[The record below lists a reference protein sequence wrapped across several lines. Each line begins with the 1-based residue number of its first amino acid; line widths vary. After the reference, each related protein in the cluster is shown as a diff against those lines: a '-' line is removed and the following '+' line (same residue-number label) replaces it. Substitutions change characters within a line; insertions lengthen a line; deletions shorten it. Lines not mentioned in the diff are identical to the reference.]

1 MGELVASLVRGL
13 GTGGVYAMLGV
24 SFVIIYRATGVVN
37 FATPALMILGAF
49 FTGYFGVSIGLPF
62 VVAVLLAMIVLALI
76 GMISERVALRPMVG
90 RPAFSAATV
99 TVGLFIVLLI
109 IAGRLLGSELLTVND
124 PFGLSTLE
132 VLGSKIF
139 TVDIARLIVGL
150 VAIGLVGLFLTR
162 SRTGLAMRAT
172 AFDQETSLAQGI
184 NVGRMFGLSW
194 GISGAMAA
202 LAGAMLVAGS
212 SGVETTFALV
222 ALKALP
228 VIILGGL
235 DSIKGSVVAGI
246 IIGLAES
253 LTRTYQ
259 PLYAPWLGA
268 NFDVIVPYI
277 IMIIVLMVRPYGLY
291 GTKEVVRV

>member
-1 MGELVASLVRGL
+1 MGELIASLMRGL

-49 FTGYFGVSIGLPF
+49 FTGYFGMSIGLPF
-62 VVAVLLAMIVLALI
+62 IVSVILGMIVLALI
-76 GMISERVALRPMVG
+76 GLATERIALRPMVG

-99 TVGLFIVLLI
+99 TVGLFIVFLVL
-109 IAGRLLGSELLTVND
+109 AGRLLGSELLIVND
-124 PFGLSTLE
+124 PFGLSTIE
-132 VLGSKIF
+132 VLGGRIF

-194 GISGAMAA
+194 GISAAMAA

-246 IIGLAES
+246 IIGIAES

-259 PLYAPWLGA
+259 PQYAPWLGA
-268 NFDVIVPYI
+268 NFDVIVPYL
-277 IMIIVLMVRPYGLY
+277 IMIIVLMVRPYGLF

>member
-1 MGELVASLVRGL
+1 MTDLIESLVRGL
-13 GTGGVYAMLGV
+13 GLGGLYAVLGV
-24 SFVIIYRATGVVN
+24 SFVIVYRATGVIN

-49 FTGYFGVSIGLPF
+49 FTGSFGNAIGLPF
-62 VVAVLLAMIVLALI
+62 WLSVLLGMAVMAVI
-76 GMISERVALRPMVG
+76 GMIIERVALRPMVG

-99 TVGLFIVLLI
+99 TVGVFIILLI
-109 IAGRLLGSELLTVND
+109 VAGRLIGSELLTVND
-124 PFGLSTLE
+124 PFGLNTVD
-132 VLGSKIF
+132 VLGARLF
-139 TVDIARLIVGL
+139 TIDIARLVIAL
-150 VAIGLVGLFLTR
+150 VAIGIVGLFLAR

-194 GISGAMAA
+194 GIAAAMAA
-202 LAGAMLVAGS
+202 LAGALLTAGS
-212 SGVETTFALV
+212 SGVETPVALV

-235 DSIKGSVVAGI
+235 DSIKGSVIAGL
-246 IIGLAES
+246 IIGVAES

-259 PLYAPWLGA
+259 PIYAPWLGA
-268 NFDVIVPYI
+268 NFDVIVPYL
-277 IMIIVLMVRPYGLY
+277 IMIIVLMVRPYGLF

>member
-1 MGELVASLVRGL
+1 MEDLISSLIRGL
-13 GTGGVYAMLGV
+13 GLGGLYAVLGV
-24 SFVIIYRATGVVN
+24 SFVIVYRATGVIN

-49 FTGYFGVSIGLPF
+49 FTGSFGNAIGLPF
-62 VVAVLLAMIVLALI
+62 WLSVLLGMAVMAVI
-76 GMISERVALRPMVG
+76 GMVIERVALRPMVG

-99 TVGLFIVLLI
+99 TVGVFIILLI
-109 IAGRLLGSELLTVND
+109 VAGRLLGSELLTVND
-124 PFGLSTLE
+124 PFGLNTISVAGAT
-132 VLGSKIF
+132 VF
-139 TVDIARLIVGL
+139 TIDIARLIIAL
-150 VAIGLVGLFLTR
+150 VAIGIVGLFLTR

-194 GISGAMAA
+194 GIAAAMAA
-202 LAGAMLVAGS
+202 LAGALLTAGS
-212 SGVETTFALV
+212 SGVETTIALV

-235 DSIKGSVVAGI
+235 DSIKGSVIAGL
-246 IIGLAES
+246 IIGIAES

-259 PLYAPWLGA
+259 PIYAPWLGA
-268 NFDVIVPYI
+268 NFDVIVPYL
-277 IMIIVLMVRPYGLY
+277 IMIIVLMVRPYGLF

>member
-1 MGELVASLVRGL
+1 MEDLISSLVRGL
-13 GTGGVYAMLGV
+13 GLGGLYALLGV
-24 SFVIIYRATGVVN
+24 SFVIVYRATGVIN

-49 FTGYFGVSIGLPF
+49 FTGSFGNAIGLPF
-62 VVAVLLAMIVLALI
+62 WLSVLLGMAVMAVI
-76 GMISERVALRPMVG
+76 GMIIERVALRPMVG

-99 TVGLFIVLLI
+99 TVGIFIILLI
-109 IAGRLLGSELLTVND
+109 VAGRLIGSELLTVND
-124 PFGLSTLE
+124 PFGLNTLD
-132 VLGSKIF
+132 VFG
-139 TVDIARLIVGL
+139 ARLFTIDVARLVIAL
-150 VAIGLVGLFLTR
+150 VAIGIVGLFLAR

-194 GISGAMAA
+194 GIAAAMAA
-202 LAGAMLVAGS
+202 LAGALLTAGS
-212 SGVETTFALV
+212 SGVETTVALV

-235 DSIKGSVVAGI
+235 DSIKGSVIAGL
-246 IIGLAES
+246 IIGVAES

-259 PLYAPWLGA
+259 PVYAPWLGA
-268 NFDVIVPYI
+268 NFDVIVPYL
-277 IMIIVLMVRPYGLY
+277 IMIIVLMVRPYGLF

>member
-1 MGELVASLVRGL
+1 MQDLIESLVRGL
-13 GTGGVYAMLGV
+13 GLGGLYAILGV
-24 SFVIIYRATGVVN
+24 SFVIVYRATGVIN

-49 FTGYFGVSIGLPF
+49 VTGSFGNALGLPF
-62 VVAVLLAMIVLALI
+62 WLSVLLGMLVMAVI
-76 GMISERVALRPMVG
+76 GMILERVALRPMVG

-109 IAGRLLGSELLTVND
+109 VAGRLIGSELLTVND
-124 PFGLSTLE
+124 PFGLNTVD
-132 VLGSKIF
+132 VLGARLF
-139 TVDIARLIVGL
+139 TIDIARLVIAL
-150 VAIGLVGLFLTR
+150 VAIGLVGLFLAR

-194 GISGAMAA
+194 GIAAAMAA
-202 LAGAMLVAGS
+202 LAGALLTAGS
-212 SGVETTFALV
+212 SGVETTIALV

-235 DSIKGSVVAGI
+235 DSIKGSVVAGL
-246 IIGLAES
+246 IIGVAES

-259 PLYAPWLGA
+259 PIYAPWLGA

-277 IMIIVLMVRPYGLY
+277 IMIIVLMVRPYGLF

>member
-1 MGELVASLVRGL
+1 MEDLISSLVRGL
-13 GTGGVYAMLGV
+13 GLGGLYAVLGV
-24 SFVIIYRATGVVN
+24 SFVIVYRATGVIN

-49 FTGYFGVSIGLPF
+49 FTGSFGNAMGLPF
-62 VVAVLLAMIVLALI
+62 WLSVLLGMAVMAVI
-76 GMISERVALRPMVG
+76 GMVIERITLRPMVG

-99 TVGLFIVLLI
+99 TVGVFIILLI
-109 IAGRLLGSELLTVND
+109 VAGRLIGSELLTVND
-124 PFGLSTLE
+124 PFGLNTVDVFGARL
-132 VLGSKIF
+132 F
-139 TVDIARLIVGL
+139 TVDIARLVIAL
-150 VAIGLVGLFLTR
+150 VAIGIVGLFLAR

-194 GISGAMAA
+194 GIAAAMAA
-202 LAGAMLVAGS
+202 LAGALLTAGS
-212 SGVETTFALV
+212 SGVETTVALV

-235 DSIKGSVVAGI
+235 DSIKGSVIAGL
-246 IIGLAES
+246 IIGVAES

-259 PLYAPWLGA
+259 PVYAPWLGA
-268 NFDVIVPYI
+268 NFDVIVPYL
-277 IMIIVLMVRPYGLY
+277 IMIIVLMVRPYGLF

>member
-1 MGELVASLVRGL
+1 MEDLISSLVRGL
-13 GTGGVYAMLGV
+13 GLGGLYAVLGV
-24 SFVIIYRATGVVN
+24 SFVIVYRATGVIN

-49 FTGYFGVSIGLPF
+49 FTGSFGNAIGLPF
-62 VVAVLLAMIVLALI
+62 WLSVLLGMAVMAII
-76 GMISERVALRPMVG
+76 GMIIERIALRPMVG

-99 TVGLFIVLLI
+99 TVGVFIILLI
-109 IAGRLLGSELLTVND
+109 VAGRLIGSELLTVND
-124 PFGLSTLE
+124 PFGLNTLD
-132 VLGSKIF
+132 VFGARLF
-139 TVDIARLIVGL
+139 TVDIARLVIAL
-150 VAIGLVGLFLTR
+150 VAIGIVGLFLTR

-194 GISGAMAA
+194 GIAAAMAA
-202 LAGAMLVAGS
+202 LAGALLTAGS
-212 SGVETTFALV
+212 SGVETTVALV

-235 DSIKGSVVAGI
+235 DSIKGSVIAGL
-246 IIGLAES
+246 IIGVAES

>member
-1 MGELVASLVRGL
+1 MEDLIASLVRGFGL
-13 GTGGVYAMLGV
+13 GGLYALLGV
-24 SFVIIYRATGVVN
+24 SFVIVYRATGVIN

-49 FTGYFGVSIGLPF
+49 FTGSFGNAIGLPF
-62 VVAVLLAMIVLALI
+62 WLSILLGMAVMAII
-76 GMISERVALRPMVG
+76 GMIIERVALRPMVG

-99 TVGLFIVLLI
+99 TVGIFIILLI
-109 IAGRLLGSELLTVND
+109 VAGRLIGSELLTVND
-124 PFGLSTLE
+124 PFGLNTID
-132 VLGSKIF
+132 VLGARLF
-139 TVDIARLIVGL
+139 TIDIARLVIAL
-150 VAIGLVGLFLTR
+150 AAIGVVGLFLTR

-194 GISGAMAA
+194 GIAAAMAA
-202 LAGAMLVAGS
+202 LAGALLTAGS
-212 SGVETTFALV
+212 SGVETTIALV

-235 DSIKGSVVAGI
+235 DSIKGSVIAGL
-246 IIGLAES
+246 IIGVAES

-259 PLYAPWLGA
+259 PEFAPWLGA
-268 NFDVIVPYI
+268 NFDVIVPYL
-277 IMIIVLMVRPYGLY
+277 IMIIVLMIRPYGLF

>member
-1 MGELVASLVRGL
+1 MEDLIASIFRGL
-13 GTGGVYAMLGV
+13 GLGGLYAVLGV
-24 SFVIIYRATGVVN
+24 SFVIVYRATGVIN

-49 FTGYFGVSIGLPF
+49 FTGSFGNAIGLPF
-62 VVAVLLAMIVLALI
+62 WLSVLLGMAVMAII
-76 GMISERVALRPMVG
+76 GMIIERVALRPMVG

-99 TVGLFIVLLI
+99 TVGVFIILLI
-109 IAGRLLGSELLTVND
+109 LAGRLLGSELLTVND
-124 PFGLSTLE
+124 PFGLNTISVAGAT
-132 VLGSKIF
+132 VF
-139 TVDIARLIVGL
+139 TIDIARLIIAL
-150 VAIGLVGLFLTR
+150 VAIGIVGLFLTR

-194 GISGAMAA
+194 GIAAAMAA
-202 LAGAMLVAGS
+202 LAGALLTAGS
-212 SGVETTFALV
+212 SGVETTIALV

-235 DSIKGSVVAGI
+235 DSIKGSVIAGL
-246 IIGLAES
+246 IIGIAES

-259 PLYAPWLGA
+259 PMYAPWLGA
-268 NFDVIVPYI
+268 NFDVIVPYL
-277 IMIIVLMVRPYGLY
+277 IMIIVLMVRPYGLF

>member
-1 MGELVASLVRGL
+1 MGDLLASLIRGL

-62 VVAVLLAMIVLALI
+62 VVAVILAMIVLAAI
-76 GMISERVALRPMVG
+76 GMISERIALRPMVG

-124 PFGLSTLE
+124 PFGLNTLE
-132 VLGSKIF
+132 VLGGKIF

-194 GISGAMAA
+194 GISAAMAA

-235 DSIKGSVVAGI
+235 DSIKGSVIAGI
-246 IIGLAES
+246 IIGIAES

>member
-1 MGELVASLVRGL
+1 MTDLIESLVRGL
-13 GTGGVYAMLGV
+13 GLGGLYALLGV
-24 SFVIIYRATGVVN
+24 AFVIIYRATGVIN

-49 FTGYFGVSIGLPF
+49 FTGTFGVAVGLPF
-62 VVAVLLAMIVLALI
+62 PIAVLLGMAVMAVIGLIV
-76 GMISERVALRPMVG
+76 ERVALRPMVG

-99 TVGLFIVLLI
+99 TVGVFIVLLI
-109 IAGRLLGSELLTVND
+109 VAGRLLGSELLVVND
-124 PFGLSTLE
+124 PWGLSTVE
-132 VLGSKIF
+132 VAGATLF
-139 TVDIARLIVGL
+139 TIDLSRLVISLIAI
-150 VAIGLVGLFLTR
+150 AIVGLFLTK

-184 NVGRMFGLSW
+184 NVGRVFGLSW
-194 GISGAMAA
+194 AIAAAMAA
-202 LAGAMLVAGS
+202 LAGALLVAGS
-212 SGVETTFALV
+212 SGVETTIALV

-235 DSIKGSVVAGI
+235 DSIKGSVIAGL
-246 IIGLAES
+246 IIGVAES

-259 PLYAPWLGA
+259 PEYAPWLGA

-277 IMIIVLMVRPYGLY
+277 IMILVLMIRPYGLF

>member
-1 MGELVASLVRGL
+1 MEDLISSLVRGL
-13 GTGGVYAMLGV
+13 GLGGLYALLGV
-24 SFVIIYRATGVVN
+24 SFVIVYRATGVIN

-49 FTGYFGVSIGLPF
+49 FTGSFGNAMGLPF
-62 VVAVLLAMIVLALI
+62 WLSVLLGMAVMAVI
-76 GMISERVALRPMVG
+76 GMIIERIALRPMVG

-99 TVGLFIVLLI
+99 TVGIFIILLI
-109 IAGRLLGSELLTVND
+109 VAGRLIGSELLTVND
-124 PFGLSTLE
+124 PFGLNTLD
-132 VLGSKIF
+132 VFG
-139 TVDIARLIVGL
+139 ARLFTIDVARL
-150 VAIGLVGLFLTR
+150 VIALIAIGIVGLFLAR

-194 GISGAMAA
+194 GIAAAMAA
-202 LAGAMLVAGS
+202 LAGALLTAGS
-212 SGVETTFALV
+212 SGVETTVALV

-235 DSIKGSVVAGI
+235 DSIKGSVIAGL
-246 IIGLAES
+246 IIGVAES

-259 PLYAPWLGA
+259 PIYAPWLGA
-268 NFDVIVPYI
+268 NFDVIVPYL
-277 IMIIVLMVRPYGLY
+277 IMIVVLMVRPYGLF

>member
-1 MGELVASLVRGL
+1 MEDLISSLIRGL
-13 GTGGVYAMLGV
+13 GLGGLYAVLGV
-24 SFVIIYRATGVVN
+24 SFVIVYRATGVIN

-49 FTGYFGVSIGLPF
+49 FTGSFGNAIGLPF
-62 VVAVLLAMIVLALI
+62 WLSVLLGMAVMAII
-76 GMISERVALRPMVG
+76 GMVIERVALRPMVG

-99 TVGLFIVLLI
+99 TVGVFIILLI
-109 IAGRLLGSELLTVND
+109 LAGRLLGSELLTVND
-124 PFGLSTLE
+124 PFGLNTISVAGAT
-132 VLGSKIF
+132 VF
-139 TVDIARLIVGL
+139 TIDIARLIIAL
-150 VAIGLVGLFLTR
+150 VAIGIVGLFLTR

-172 AFDQETSLAQGI
+172 ALDQETSLAQGI

-194 GISGAMAA
+194 GIAAAMAA
-202 LAGAMLVAGS
+202 LAGALLTAGS
-212 SGVETTFALV
+212 SGVETTIALV

-235 DSIKGSVVAGI
+235 DSIKGSVIAGL
-246 IIGLAES
+246 IIGIAQS

-268 NFDVIVPYI
+268 NFDVIVPYL
-277 IMIIVLMVRPYGLY
+277 IMIIVLMVRPYGLF

>member
-1 MGELVASLVRGL
+1 MEELLSSLVRGL
-13 GTGGVYAMLGV
+13 GLGGLYALLGV
-24 SFVIIYRATGVVN
+24 SFVIVYRATGVIN

-49 FTGYFGVSIGLPF
+49 FAGSFGNAMGLPF
-62 VVAVLLAMIVLALI
+62 WLSVLLGMAVMAII
-76 GMISERVALRPMVG
+76 GMVIERIALRPMVG

-99 TVGLFIVLLI
+99 TVGVFIILLI
-109 IAGRLLGSELLTVND
+109 VAGRLIGSELLTVND
-124 PFGLSTLE
+124 PFGLNTVD
-132 VLGSKIF
+132 VLGARLF
-139 TVDIARLIVGL
+139 TVDIARLVIAL
-150 VAIGLVGLFLTR
+150 VAIGIVGLFLAR

-194 GISGAMAA
+194 GIAAAMAA
-202 LAGAMLVAGS
+202 LAGALLTAGS
-212 SGVETTFALV
+212 SGVETTVALV

-235 DSIKGSVVAGI
+235 DSIKGSVIAGL
-246 IIGLAES
+246 IIGIAES

-259 PLYAPWLGA
+259 PIYAPWLGA
-268 NFDVIVPYI
+268 NFDVIVPYL

>member
-1 MGELVASLVRGL
+1 MEDLIASLVRGL
-13 GTGGVYAMLGV
+13 GLGGLYALLGV
-24 SFVIIYRATGVVN
+24 SFVIVYRATGVIN

-49 FTGYFGVSIGLPF
+49 FTGSFGNAMGLPF
-62 VVAVLLAMIVLALI
+62 WLSVLLGMAVMAII
-76 GMISERVALRPMVG
+76 GMIIERVALRPMVG

-99 TVGLFIVLLI
+99 TVGVFIILLI
-109 IAGRLLGSELLTVND
+109 VAGRLIGSELLTVND
-124 PFGLSTLE
+124 PFGLNTID
-132 VLGSKIF
+132 VLGTRLF
-139 TVDIARLIVGL
+139 TIDIARLVIAL
-150 VAIGLVGLFLTR
+150 VAIGIVGLFLAR

-194 GISGAMAA
+194 GIAAAMAA
-202 LAGAMLVAGS
+202 LAGALLTAGS
-212 SGVETTFALV
+212 SGVETTVALV

-235 DSIKGSVVAGI
+235 DSIKGSVIAGL
-246 IIGLAES
+246 IIGVAES

-259 PLYAPWLGA
+259 PEYAPWLGA
-268 NFDVIVPYI
+268 NFDVIVPYL
-277 IMIIVLMVRPYGLY
+277 IMIIVLMVRPYGLF

>member
-1 MGELVASLVRGL
+1 MEDLISSLVRGL
-13 GTGGVYAMLGV
+13 GLGGLYAVLGV
-24 SFVIIYRATGVVN
+24 SFVIVYRATGVIN

-49 FTGYFGVSIGLPF
+49 FTGSFGNAIGLPF
-62 VVAVLLAMIVLALI
+62 WLSVLLGMAVMAII
-76 GMISERVALRPMVG
+76 GMLIERIALRPMVG

-99 TVGLFIVLLI
+99 TVGVFIILLI
-109 IAGRLLGSELLTVND
+109 VAGRLIGSELLTVND
-124 PFGLSTLE
+124 PFGLNTLD
-132 VLGSKIF
+132 VFGARLF
-139 TVDIARLIVGL
+139 TVDIARLVIAL
-150 VAIGLVGLFLTR
+150 VAIGIVGLFLTR

-194 GISGAMAA
+194 GIAAAMAA
-202 LAGAMLVAGS
+202 LAGALLTAGS
-212 SGVETTFALV
+212 SGVETTVALV

-235 DSIKGSVVAGI
+235 DSIKGSVIAGL
-246 IIGLAES
+246 IIGVAES

-259 PLYAPWLGA
+259 PIYAPWLGA
-268 NFDVIVPYI
+268 NFDVIVPYL

>member
-1 MGELVASLVRGL
+1 MTDLIESLVRGL
-13 GTGGVYAMLGV
+13 GLGGLYAVLGV
-24 SFVIIYRATGVVN
+24 SFVIVYRATGVIN

-49 FTGYFGVSIGLPF
+49 FTGSFGNAIGLPF
-62 VVAVLLAMIVLALI
+62 WLSVLLGMAVMAVI
-76 GMISERVALRPMVG
+76 GMVIERIALRPMVG

-99 TVGLFIVLLI
+99 TVGVFIILLI
-109 IAGRLLGSELLTVND
+109 VGGRLIGSELLTVND
-124 PFGLSTLE
+124 PFGLNTLD
-132 VLGSKIF
+132 VFGARLF
-139 TVDIARLIVGL
+139 TVDIARLVIAL
-150 VAIGLVGLFLTR
+150 VAIAIVGLFLTR

-194 GISGAMAA
+194 GIAAAMAA
-202 LAGAMLVAGS
+202 LAGALLTAGS
-212 SGVETTFALV
+212 SGIETTVALV

-235 DSIKGSVVAGI
+235 DSIKGSVIAGL
-246 IIGLAES
+246 IIGIAES

-259 PLYAPWLGA
+259 PIYAPWLGA
-268 NFDVIVPYI
+268 NFDVIVPYL
-277 IMIIVLMVRPYGLY
+277 IMIIVLMVRPYGLF

>member
-1 MGELVASLVRGL
+1 MEDLISSLIRGL
-13 GTGGVYAMLGV
+13 GLGGLYAVLGV
-24 SFVIIYRATGVVN
+24 SFVIVYRATGVIN

-49 FTGYFGVSIGLPF
+49 FTGSFGNAIGLPF
-62 VVAVLLAMIVLALI
+62 WLSVLLGMAVMAII
-76 GMISERVALRPMVG
+76 GMVIERVALRPMVG

-99 TVGLFIVLLI
+99 TVGVFIILLI
-109 IAGRLLGSELLTVND
+109 LAGRLLGSELLTVND
-124 PFGLSTLE
+124 PFGLNTISVAGAT
-132 VLGSKIF
+132 VF
-139 TVDIARLIVGL
+139 TIDIARLIIAL
-150 VAIGLVGLFLTR
+150 VAIGIVGLFLTR

-172 AFDQETSLAQGI
+172 ALDQETSLAQGI

-194 GISGAMAA
+194 GIAAAMAA
-202 LAGAMLVAGS
+202 LAGALLTAGS
-212 SGVETTFALV
+212 SGVETTIALV

-235 DSIKGSVVAGI
+235 DSIKGSVIAGL
-246 IIGLAES
+246 IIGIAES

-268 NFDVIVPYI
+268 NFDVIVPYL
-277 IMIIVLMVRPYGLY
+277 IMIIVLMVRPYGLF

>member
-1 MGELVASLVRGL
+1 MEDLLASLIRGL
-13 GTGGVYAMLGV
+13 GLGGLYAVLGV
-24 SFVIIYRATGVVN
+24 SFVIVYRATGVIN

-49 FTGYFGVSIGLPF
+49 FTGSFGNAIGLPF
-62 VVAVLLAMIVLALI
+62 WLSVLLGMAVMAII
-76 GMISERVALRPMVG
+76 GMIIERVALRPMVG

-99 TVGLFIVLLI
+99 TVGVFIILLI
-109 IAGRLLGSELLTVND
+109 LAGRLIGSELLTVND
-124 PFGLSTLE
+124 PFGLNTIS
-132 VLGSKIF
+132 LGGATVF
-139 TVDIARLIVGL
+139 TIDIARLIIAL
-150 VAIGLVGLFLTR
+150 VAIGIVGLFLTR

-194 GISGAMAA
+194 GIAAAMAA
-202 LAGAMLVAGS
+202 LAGALLTAGS
-212 SGVETTFALV
+212 SGVETTIALV

-235 DSIKGSVVAGI
+235 DSIKGSVIAGL
-246 IIGLAES
+246 IIGVAES

-259 PLYAPWLGA
+259 PVYAPWLGA
-268 NFDVIVPYI
+268 NFDVIVPYL
-277 IMIIVLMVRPYGLY
+277 IMIIVLMVRPYGLF

>member
-1 MGELVASLVRGL
+1 MEDLLASLIRGL
-13 GTGGVYAMLGV
+13 GLGGLYAVLGV
-24 SFVIIYRATGVVN
+24 SFVIVYRATGVIN

-49 FTGYFGVSIGLPF
+49 FTGSFGNAIGLPF
-62 VVAVLLAMIVLALI
+62 WLSVLLGMAVMAII
-76 GMISERVALRPMVG
+76 GMIIERVALRPMVG

-99 TVGLFIVLLI
+99 TVGVFIILLI
-109 IAGRLLGSELLTVND
+109 VAGRLIGSELLTVND
-124 PFGLSTLE
+124 PFGLNTID
-132 VLGSKIF
+132 LGGATVF
-139 TVDIARLIVGL
+139 TIDIARLIIAL
-150 VAIGLVGLFLTR
+150 VAIGIVGLFLTR

-194 GISGAMAA
+194 GIAAAMAA
-202 LAGAMLVAGS
+202 LAGALLTAGS
-212 SGVETTFALV
+212 SGVETTIALV

-235 DSIKGSVVAGI
+235 DSIKGSVIAGL
-246 IIGLAES
+246 IIGVAES

-259 PLYAPWLGA
+259 PIYAPWLGA
-268 NFDVIVPYI
+268 NFDVIVPYL
-277 IMIIVLMVRPYGLY
+277 IMIIVLMVRPYGLF

>member
-1 MGELVASLVRGL
+1 MTDLIESLVRGL
-13 GTGGVYAMLGV
+13 GLGGLYAVLGV
-24 SFVIIYRATGVVN
+24 SFVIVYRATGVIN

-49 FTGYFGVSIGLPF
+49 FTGSFGNAIGLPF
-62 VVAVLLAMIVLALI
+62 WLSVLLGMAVMAII
-76 GMISERVALRPMVG
+76 GMVIERIALRPMVG

-99 TVGLFIVLLI
+99 TVGVFIVLLI
-109 IAGRLLGSELLTVND
+109 VAGRLIGSELLTVND
-124 PFGLSTLE
+124 PFGLNTVD
-132 VLGSKIF
+132 VLGARLF
-139 TVDIARLIVGL
+139 TVDIARLVIAL
-150 VAIGLVGLFLTR
+150 VAIGIVGLFLTR

-194 GISGAMAA
+194 GIAAAMAA
-202 LAGAMLVAGS
+202 LAGALLTAGS
-212 SGVETTFALV
+212 SGVETTVALV

-235 DSIKGSVVAGI
+235 DSIKGSVIAGL
-246 IIGLAES
+246 IIGIAES

-259 PLYAPWLGA
+259 PIYAPWLGA
-268 NFDVIVPYI
+268 NFDVIVPYL

>member
-1 MGELVASLVRGL
+1 MADLIESLIRGL
-13 GTGGVYAMLGV
+13 GLGGLYAVLGV
-24 SFVIIYRATGVVN
+24 SFVIVYRATGVIN

-49 FTGYFGVSIGLPF
+49 FTGSFGNAIGLPF
-62 VVAVLLAMIVLALI
+62 WLSVLLGMAVMAII
-76 GMISERVALRPMVG
+76 GMIIERIALRPMVG

-99 TVGLFIVLLI
+99 TVGVFIILLI
-109 IAGRLLGSELLTVND
+109 LAGRLIGSELLTVND
-124 PFGLSTLE
+124 PFGLNTIS
-132 VLGSKIF
+132 LGGATIF
-139 TVDIARLIVGL
+139 TVDIARLVIAL
-150 VAIGLVGLFLTR
+150 AAIGIVGLFLTR

-194 GISGAMAA
+194 GIAAAMAA
-202 LAGAMLVAGS
+202 LAGALLTAGS
-212 SGVETTFALV
+212 SGVETTIALV

-235 DSIKGSVVAGI
+235 DSIKGSVIAGL
-246 IIGLAES
+246 IIGVAES

-259 PLYAPWLGA
+259 PAYAPWLGA
-268 NFDVIVPYI
+268 NFDVIVPYL
-277 IMIIVLMVRPYGLY
+277 IMIIVLMVRPYGLF

>member
-1 MGELVASLVRGL
+1 MDELLGSLVRGL
-13 GTGGVYAMLGV
+13 GIGGLYALLGV

-49 FTGYFGVSIGLPF
+49 FTGYFGTSLGLPF
-62 VVAVLLAMIVLALI
+62 FVAVVLAMIVMALI
-76 GMISERVALRPMVG
+76 GMATERIALRPMVG

-99 TVGLFIVLLI
+99 TVGLFIILLI
-109 IAGRLLGSELLTVND
+109 VAGRLIGSELVNVND
-124 PFGLSTLE
+124 PFGLNTIEVFGSTL
-132 VLGSKIF
+132 F
-139 TVDIARLIVGL
+139 TVDLGRLVISMIAIAIVG
-150 VAIGLVGLFLTR
+150 VFLTR

-194 GISGAMAA
+194 GISAAMAA
-202 LAGAMLVAGS
+202 LAGAMLTAGG
-212 SGVETTFALV
+212 SGVETTAALV

-235 DSIKGSVVAGI
+235 DSIKGAVIGGLIIGI
-246 IIGLAES
+246 IES
-253 LTRTYQ
+253 ITRTYQ
-259 PLYAPWLGA
+259 PLYLPWLGA
-268 NFDVIVPYI
+268 NFDIIVPYV

>member
-1 MGELVASLVRGL
+1 MEDLISSLIRGL
-13 GTGGVYAMLGV
+13 GLGGLYAVLGV
-24 SFVIIYRATGVVN
+24 SFVIVYRATGVIN

-49 FTGYFGVSIGLPF
+49 FTGSFGNAIGLPF
-62 VVAVLLAMIVLALI
+62 WLSVLLGMAVMAII
-76 GMISERVALRPMVG
+76 GMVIERVALRPMVG

-99 TVGLFIVLLI
+99 TVGVFIILLI
-109 IAGRLLGSELLTVND
+109 VAGRLLGSELLTVND
-124 PFGLSTLE
+124 PFGLNTISVAGAT
-132 VLGSKIF
+132 VF
-139 TVDIARLIVGL
+139 TIDIARLIIAL
-150 VAIGLVGLFLTR
+150 VAIGIVGLFLTR

-194 GISGAMAA
+194 GIAAAMAA
-202 LAGAMLVAGS
+202 LAGALLTAGS
-212 SGVETTFALV
+212 SGVETTIALV

-235 DSIKGSVVAGI
+235 DSIKGSVIAGL
-246 IIGLAES
+246 IIGIAES

-259 PLYAPWLGA
+259 PIYAPWLGA
-268 NFDVIVPYI
+268 NFDVIVPYL
-277 IMIIVLMVRPYGLY
+277 IMIIVLMVRPYGLF

>member
-1 MGELVASLVRGL
+1 MEELLGSLVRGL
-13 GTGGVYAMLGV
+13 GLGGLYALLGV
-24 SFVIIYRATGVVN
+24 SFVIIYRATGVIN
-37 FATPALMILGAF
+37 FATPALMILGAY
-49 FTGYFGVSIGLPF
+49 FTGVFGTAMGLPF
-62 VVAVLLAMIVLALI
+62 YIAVILAMIVMGII
-76 GMISERVALRPMVG
+76 GLFVERVALRPMVG

-124 PFGLSTLE
+124 PWGLNTID
-132 VLGSKIF
+132 VLGTRLF
-139 TVDIARLIVGL
+139 TIDIARLVISL
-150 VAIGLVGLFLTR
+150 AAIGVVGLFLAR
-162 SRTGLAMRAT
+162 SRVGLAMRAT
-172 AFDQETSLAQGI
+172 ASDQETSLAQGI

-194 GISGAMAA
+194 GIAAAMAA
-202 LAGAMLVAGS
+202 LAGALLTAGS
-212 SGVETTFALV
+212 SGVETTIALV

-235 DSIKGSVVAGI
+235 DSIKGSVVGGL
-246 IIGLAES
+246 IIGIAES

-259 PLYAPWLGA
+259 PMYAPWLGA

-277 IMIIVLMVRPYGLY
+277 IMIIVLMVRPYGLF

>member
-1 MGELVASLVRGL
+1 MADLIESLIRGL
-13 GTGGVYAMLGV
+13 GLGGLYAVLGV
-24 SFVIIYRATGVVN
+24 SFVIVYRATGVIN

-49 FTGYFGVSIGLPF
+49 FTGSFGNAIGLPF
-62 VVAVLLAMIVLALI
+62 WLSVLLGMAVMAII
-76 GMISERVALRPMVG
+76 GMIIERIALRPMVG

-99 TVGLFIVLLI
+99 TVGVFIILLI
-109 IAGRLLGSELLTVND
+109 LAGRLIGSELLTVND
-124 PFGLSTLE
+124 PFGLNTIS
-132 VLGSKIF
+132 LGGATVF
-139 TVDIARLIVGL
+139 TVDIARLVIAL
-150 VAIGLVGLFLTR
+150 AAIGIVGLFLTR

-194 GISGAMAA
+194 GIAAAMAA
-202 LAGAMLVAGS
+202 LAGALLTAGS
-212 SGVETTFALV
+212 SGVETTIALV

-235 DSIKGSVVAGI
+235 DSIKGSVIAGL
-246 IIGLAES
+246 IIGVAES

-259 PLYAPWLGA
+259 PAYAPWLGA
-268 NFDVIVPYI
+268 NFDVIVPYL
-277 IMIIVLMVRPYGLY
+277 IMIIVLMVRPYGLF

>member
-277 IMIIVLMVRPYGLY
+277 IMIIVLMVRPYCLY
-291 GTKEVVRV
+291 GSKEVVRV

>member
-1 MGELVASLVRGL
+1 MGEFLASLVRGL
-13 GTGGVYAMLGV
+13 GLGGLYAMLGV

-37 FATPALMILGAF
+37 FATPALMVLGAF
-49 FTGYFGVSIGLPF
+49 FTGLLGVTAGLPF
-62 VVAVLLAMIVLALI
+62 FVAVILAMVIMALI
-76 GMISERVALRPMVG
+76 GMIIERVTLRPMVG

-109 IAGRLLGSELLTVND
+109 VAGRLIGSELLTVND
-124 PFGLSTLE
+124 PFGLSTIDLLDAK
-132 VLGSKIF
+132 VF
-139 TVDIARLIVGL
+139 QVDIARLIVAL

-172 AFDQETSLAQGI
+172 ASDQETSLAQGI

-194 GISGAMAA
+194 GISAAMAA
-202 LAGAMLVAGS
+202 LAGAMLTAGG
-212 SGVETTFALV
+212 SGIETTIALV

-235 DSIKGSVVAGI
+235 DSIKGSVIAGI

-259 PLYAPWLGA
+259 PLYVPWLGA
-268 NFDVIVPYI
+268 NFDIIVPYI
-277 IMIIVLMVRPYGLY
+277 IMIIVLMVRPYGLF